1 LKPRIILINVLL
13 VAAIGAS
20 LWQGRARWNE
30 AQTKRHSALEAKIPG
45 VGPPPMVSAPRP
57 VAPPAAKYVDV
68 ATNDLFS
75 KDRNPTVVI
84 EAPKLEKVRE
94 MPALPVVYG
103 VLGLPSGVKA
113 LMAERVGAGSKSVHA
128 GDSIGE
134 FKIIALDAQSVTFT
148 WEDKEVHKQIDDLMD
163 RSGRN
168 APAGPAP
175 LPNVAAAPANN
186 MQPGVPQFQQPQ
198 QPNNPPPP
206 PNASGTAAMGGEI
219 GAPGHSERACR
230 QGDNTPAGTVVDGY
244 KKVLVSTPF
253 GTNCRWTPAQ

>member
-1 LKPRIILINVLL
+1 MILINVLL

-20 LWQGRARWNE
+20 IWEGRMQWNE
-30 AQTKRHSALEAKIPG
+30 AQVLRQSALDSRVPR

-75 KDRNPTVVI
+75 KDRNPSVVI
-84 EAPKLEKVRE
+84 EAPKIERARE
-94 MPALPVVYG
+94 MPALPIVYG

-113 LMAERVGAGSKSVHA
+113 LMAERPGATSKSVHA

-134 FKIIALDAQSVTFT
+134 FKIAALDAQSVTFV

-163 RSGRN
+163 RSGRS
-168 APAGPAP
+168 APPGPA
-175 LPNVAAAPANN
+175 PNVAAAPANN

-198 QPNNPPPP
+198 QANNPPPP
-206 PNASGTAAMGGEI
+206 NAVSSAAIGGEI
-219 GAPGHSERACR
+219 GAPGRSERSCR